1 METKNKVT
9 KNQAVKAFNAS
20 WKVCSKKLPATF
32 NNANKAKQWDIFTA
46 DLMFNGQIQCSQFDH
61 WQNPYQ
67 NKL

>member
-20 WKVCSKKLPATF
+20 WKVCIKNLPTTF
-32 NNANKAKQWDIFTA
+32 NNVNKAKQWDIFTA

-67 NKL
+67 KNI

>member
-20 WKVCSKKLPATF
+20 WKVCIKNLPATF
-32 NNANKAKQWDIFTA
+32 NHVNKARQWDIFTA

-67 NKL
+67 KNI